1 MRRDP
6 ALILVGCQAALGSL
20 YLASWL
26 VGQTHLYAFAVMAG
40 TVLGIGMVV
49 AAVIL
54 SIVRALGKRWLAGL
68 LMSMA
73 AVIGVIVHVL
83 AWQAFML
90 IRWG

>member
-6 ALILVGCQAALGSL
+6 ALILVGCQAALGAL

-26 VGQTHLYAFAVMAG
+26 VGPPYVYAFVVMAG
-40 TVLGIGMVV
+40 NVLGIGMVV

-54 SIVRALGKRWLAGL
+54 SIARSLGKRWLAGL

-83 AWQAFML
+83 AWQAFMS
-90 IRWG
+90 IRWS

>member
-6 ALILVGCQAALGSL
+6 ALILAGCQLALGAL

-26 VGQTHLYAFAVMAG
+26 VEPHVFAFVVMAG

-54 SIVRALGKRWLAGL
+54 SIMRALAKRWLASL

-73 AVIGVIVHVL
+73 AVIGVVVHAP
-83 AWQAFML
+83 AWQALMS

>member
-6 ALILVGCQAALGSL
+6 ALILAGCQAALGAL

-26 VGQTHLYAFAVMAG
+26 VEPYVFAFVVMAG

-49 AAVIL
+49 ATVIL
-54 SIVRALGKRWLAGL
+54 SIVRALAKRWLAGL
-68 LMSMA
+68 LMSVA
-73 AVIGVIVHVL
+73 AVIGVIIHVL
-83 AWQAFML
+83 AWQALMS

>member
-1 MRRDP
+1 MKRDP
-6 ALILVGCQAALGSL
+6 ALILAGCQAALGGF
-20 YLASWL
+20 YLASWP
-26 VGQTHLYAFAVMAG
+26 VEPYVFAFVVMAG

-54 SIVRALGKRWLAGL
+54 SIVRSLAKRWLAGL

-73 AVIGVIVHVL
+73 AVIGVVVHAL
-83 AWQAFML
+83 AWQALMS